1 MGDYAGIMPYK
12 DAVKQREWQRENR
25 EFTAAKRK
33 HRREYER
40 ERKNRKRI
48 EAYMLLPEPERSR
61 KLEANEY
68 RRSLGLRWQTRSYTN

>member
-1 MGDYAGIMPYK
+1 MPYK
-12 DAVKQREWQRENR
+12 DADKQREWQRENR
-25 EFTAAKRK
+25 ELTAAKRK

-40 ERKNRKRI
+40 ERKNKKRI

-68 RRSLGLRWQTRSYTN
+68 RRSLSLRWQTRSYTN

>member
-1 MGDYAGIMPYK
+1 MPYK
-12 DAVKQREWQRENR
+12 DADKQREWQRENR
-25 EFTAAKRK
+25 ELTAAKRK

-40 ERKNRKRI
+40 ERKNKKRV

-68 RRSLGLRWQTRSYTN
+68 RRSLSLRWQTRSYTN